1 MVYLIESEGRNETY
15 YKIGYAK
22 DGSFEGRL
30 DSYKLHNPF
39 CKVLY
44 TIPGATEDHEKLIQA
59 KFNEYRVY
67 RREWFKGSVKILR
80 FFDRHRTKE
89 SLDNEFKVSDLAYF
103 IRGADKKLTERYID
117 LRKEVEMLINI
128 YCTDRLRKDNSEEI
142 AIECDTL
149 MNKYIPMLGKTIFSI
164 EMFKAS
170 FSEGDLSIID
180 VDLGDDNIKKFLEE
194 FDKLPDFNRKMK
206 AVCEND
212 FKENERLAILNQIP
226 LTYKKYYIVL
236 GPGRCKAHGYNVTDI
251 RKEFEDVING
261 VVREKV
267 KKERKEREKK
277 EKEKEEI
284 DKEAL
289 LNNIYNTFQVG
300 EFYSNKDVKKLLGEI
315 YSNHSY
321 KVSSKASEL
330 DKYFKVVRARK
341 SIEGKQIE
349 GVRILEKL

>member
-44 TIPGATEDHEKLIQA
+44 TIPEATEDHEKLIQA

-67 RREWFKGSVKILR
+67 RREWFKDSVKILR

-89 SLDNEFKVSDLAYF
+89 SLDNEFKVSDLSYF

-128 YCTDRLRKDNSEEI
+128 YCTERLKKDNSEEI

-180 VDLGDDNIKKFLEE
+180 VNLGDDIKKFLEDFE
-194 FDKLPDFNRKMK
+194 TLPDFNRKMK
-206 AVCEND
+206 ALCDND
-212 FKENERLAILNQIP
+212 FSENEILAILNQIP
-226 LTYKKYYIVL
+226 ITYKKYYIVL
-236 GPGRCKAHGYNVTDI
+236 GPGRCKAHGYNVTNIRREYEDI
-251 RKEFEDVING
+251 KNG
-261 VVREKV
+261 VVRVKV
-267 KKERKEREKK
+267 RKERKPKKKK
-277 EKEKEEI
+277 EEVKI

-289 LNNIYNTFQVG
+289 LNNIYSTFQIG
-300 EFYSNKDVKKLLGEI
+300 GFYSNKDVKELLRNV
-315 YSNHSY
+315 YSSY
-321 KVSSKASEL
+321 GYKASPKASEL

-341 SIEGKQIE
+341 SVEGKQIE

>member
-44 TIPGATEDHEKLIQA
+44 TIPEATEDHEKLIHA
-59 KFNEYRVY
+59 RFNEYRVY
-67 RREWFKGSVKILR
+67 RREWFKGNVKILR

-170 FSEGDLSIID
+170 FSEGDLSIVDD
-180 VDLGDDNIKKFLEE
+180 VDLGDDDIKKFLED

-251 RKEFEDVING
+251 RKEYEDVKNG
-261 VVREKV
+261 VIREKV
-267 KKERKEREKK
+267 KVRKPKKKK
-277 EKEKEEI
+277 EEVKV

-289 LNNIYNTFQVG
+289 LNNIYSTFQVG
-300 EFYSNKDVKKLLGEI
+300 EYYSNKDAKKLLREI
-315 YSNHSY
+315 YKSHGY
-321 KVSSKASEL
+321 KVNSKASEL
-330 DKYFKVVRARK
+330 GKYFKTRRAKK
-341 SIEGKQIE
+341 SIEGKSIE